1 MHYNRRIT
9 EDIEKHLFQGKIIVI
24 YGPRRVGKTTLSKEI
39 LEKYKAEKKTLYL
52 TADDITVQ
60 QNLSSQ
66 DSVKLKHYLGDAE
79 LVLIDEAQRIKNIG
93 INLKILIDSYPEM
106 QLIVTGSSSFDLAN
120 EINEPLTGR
129 VWDYF
134 LPPLSINELR
144 QQFSTPSLY
153 SFLPNLLK
161 FGLYPEIITSSGQD
175 VLKRLEE
182 IVKHY
187 LFKDVLDFEGQKN
200 SEFIFKL
207 IQLLA
212 FQIGSEVSYTEI
224 ARTLEVSKTLV
235 EKYIVLL
242 EKTFI
247 VFRLQPFSRN
257 LRREIGKKRKIYFW
271 DIGIRN
277 AVIQNFNEPQI
288 RPDLGHLWEN
298 FCIAERI
305 KHLRTSQ
312 LFRSL
317 FYRRTYNQKEIDYL
331 EEYNGKLHGYEI
343 KWQEDKIKLDREF
356 METYP
361 ESSIDLVNKD
371 NFLSFVEGKI

>member
-1 MHYNRRIT
+1 MHFNRQIKQ
-9 EDIEKHLFQGKIIVI
+9 DIEKHLFQNKIIVI
-24 YGPRRVGKTTLSKEI
+24 YGPRRVGKTTLSKKI
-39 LEKYKAEKKTLYL
+39 LEQYKSTKKTLYL
-52 TADDITVQ
+52 TADDITVR
-60 QNLSSQ
+60 QNLNSQ

-93 INLKILIDSYPEM
+93 INLKILVDNYPEM

-129 VWDYF
+129 VWEYF
-134 LPPLSINELR
+134 LPPLSINELK
-144 QQFSTPSLY
+144 QQFSTPDLH

-161 FGLYPEIITSSGQD
+161 FGLYPEIITSSGRD

-182 IVKHY
+182 IVNHY
-187 LFKDVLDFEGQKN
+187 LFKDILDFDGQKN

-212 FQIGSEVSYTEI
+212 FQIGNEVSYTEI

-247 VFRLQPFSRN
+247 IFRLQPFSRN
-257 LRREIGKKRKIYFW
+257 LRREVGRKRKIYFW

-277 AVIQNFNEPQI
+277 AVIQNFNDPTI
-288 RPDLGHLWEN
+288 RPDLGHIWEN
-298 FCIAERI
+298 FCIAERL
-305 KHLRTSQ
+305 KYLKANQ
-312 LFRSL
+312 LFRNL
-317 FYRRTYNQKEIDYL
+317 FYRRTYDQKEIDYM
-331 EEYNGKLHGYEI
+331 EEYNGKLHAYEI
-343 KWQEDKIKLDREF
+343 KWKENKIKFAKDFLKA
-356 METYP
+356 YP
-361 ESSIDLVNKD
+361 ESSINLVNLD
-371 NFLSFVEGKI
+371 NFLSFIEGKI